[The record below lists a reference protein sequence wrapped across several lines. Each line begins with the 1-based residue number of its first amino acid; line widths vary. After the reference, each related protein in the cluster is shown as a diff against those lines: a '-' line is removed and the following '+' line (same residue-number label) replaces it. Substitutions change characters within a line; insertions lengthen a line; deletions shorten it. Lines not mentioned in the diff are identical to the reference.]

1 MTWMDKLFS
10 DAAKYA
16 EIDWHDSL
24 PYYKLEK
31 YDQYIREHK
40 NEYKKGEEN

>member
-1 MTWMDKLFS
+1 MEQLFL

-16 EIDWHDSL
+16 EIDWHGSL

-31 YDQYIREHK
+31 YNQYIIDHRS
-40 NEYKKGEEN
+40 EYKKGED

>member
-1 MTWMDKLFS
+1 MEQLFL

-31 YDQYIREHK
+31 YNQYIIDHK
-40 NEYKKGEEN
+40 SEYKKGED

>member
-1 MTWMDKLFS
+1 MEQLFL

-16 EIDWHDSL
+16 EIDWHGSL

-31 YDQYIREHK
+31 YNQYIIDHRP
-40 NEYKKGEEN
+40 EYKKGED

>member
-1 MTWMDKLFS
+1 MEQLFL

-16 EIDWHDSL
+16 EIDWHGSL

-31 YDQYIREHK
+31 YNQYIIDHRL
-40 NEYKKGEEN
+40 EYKKGED

>member
-1 MTWMDKLFS
+1 MEQLFV

-16 EIDWHDSL
+16 EIDWHGSL

-31 YDQYIREHK
+31 YNQYIIDHRS
-40 NEYKKGEEN
+40 EYKKGED

>member
-1 MTWMDKLFS
+1 MEQLFL

-16 EIDWHDSL
+16 EIDWHGSL

-31 YDQYIREHK
+31 YNQYIIDHRS
-40 NEYKKGEEN
+40 EYKKR

>member
-1 MTWMDKLFS
+1 MEQLFL

-16 EIDWHDSL
+16 EIDWHGSL

-31 YDQYIREHK
+31 YNQYIIGHRS
-40 NEYKKGEEN
+40 EYKKGED

>member
-1 MTWMDKLFS
+1 MEQLFL

-16 EIDWHDSL
+16 EIDWYGSL

-31 YDQYIREHK
+31 YNQYIIDHRS
-40 NEYKKGEEN
+40 EYKKGED